1 MSTRKLFRGM
11 AAVCLALMLLCL
23 SACGGKAEP
32 PAVPAPEPP
41 AQAETPA
48 PPETSAPPEA
58 PAQQEASSQDE
69 SITLPFEQPLEL
81 VFSSGAGAWRSIL
94 VLSPDGTFTGEY
106 SDSDMGSTGEGYPH
120 GTCYVSVFQ
129 GRFGDIRQV
138 DDTTWSL
145 TLQELTT
152 EQEPDTEWIE
162 DQILYVASTPYGLD
176 GGTDFALYLP
186 DTPVEALSEEL
197 RCWWPGWM
205 YEVNGQ
211 KPETL
216 QCYGLC
222 DLEAETGF
230 FSWE

>member
-1 MSTRKLFRGM
+1 MNRTYKACL
-11 AAVCLALMLLCL
+11 LALCLVLLTG
-23 SACGGKAEP
+23 CGAKQ
-32 PAVPAPEPP
+32 VEPP
-41 AQAETPA
+41 AQAQEPA
-48 PPETSAPPEA
+48 AEQPEV
-58 PAQQEASSQDE
+58 PAQEAD
-69 SITLPFEQPLEL
+69 ILPDALPLDL
-81 VFSSGAGAWRSIL
+81 MFASGAGGWSTDLTLER
-94 VLSPDGTFTGEY
+94 DGSFAGIY
-106 SDSDMGSTGEGYPH
+106 HDSEMGSTGPEYPN
-120 GTCYVSVFQ
+120 GTYYISTFS

-197 RCWWPGWM
+197 RYWWPGWM

-211 KPETL
+211 EPETL